1 MTLFFH
7 LLFGSIALLWAL
19 GMLKILGAQR
29 DPRFRV
35 TNEDP
40 GPPTPTRVTVVVP
53 ARNEVGNIE
62 ACVRSA
68 LAQDLPGVRVVVID
82 DGSTDGTSSVLS
94 DLAAD
99 HPALTVVTGGENPLP
114 EGWLGKPWACQR
126 AGEAALAQEDPPDWL
141 LFTDA
146 DVRLDPAALRAALG
160 YAHWHG
166 VDMLS
171 GLGTMVMESFW
182 ERVLQP
188 IVIGMILNG
197 NDMDR
202 VNDPDRSWGNP
213 IANGQFILL
222 KAEAWRQVEGHAAVR
237 ANVLD
242 DVGMAKAVETAGLR
256 LHMVFMRTLFRCRM
270 YDSLESLW
278 EGWTKNLFAGMNRSW
293 PTLLGV
299 VAINLVMSVLPYAAL
314 LLGLVGV
321 LGPVW
326 AWWGGACVFFIQCQ
340 RLYLDVALQNRVVFG
355 LTHVLGCTLLTFLL
369 LNSGLQSV
377 RGTATWKGR
386 TLPKGA

>member
-1 MTLFFH
+1 MSTFLH
-7 LLFGSIALLWAL
+7 LLFGFIALLWGL

-35 TNEDP
+35 TSDDP
-40 GPPTPTRVTVVVP
+40 GPPDQPRVTVVIP

-68 LAQDLPGVRVVVID
+68 LAQDLPGVRVVVLD
-82 DGSTDGTSSVLS
+82 DGSTDGTSEVLAR
-94 DLAAD
+94 LAEGED
-99 HPALTVVTGGENPLP
+99 RLTVVTGGGAPLP

-126 AGEAALAQEDPPDWL
+126 AGQAALDREAPPDWL

-146 DVRLDPAALRAALG
+146 DVRLDPAAVRAGLG

-182 ERVLQP
+182 ERVMQP
-188 IVIGMILNG
+188 VVIGMILNG
-197 NDMDR
+197 NDMER
-202 VNDPDRSWGNP
+202 VNNPDRSWGHP

-222 KAEAWRQVEGHAAVR
+222 RASAWQAVGGHGAVR
-237 ANVLD
+237 DNVLD
-242 DVGMAKAVETAGLR
+242 DVGMARAIEGAGLR

-270 YDSLESLW
+270 YDSLPSLW

-293 PTLLGV
+293 ATLLGV
-299 VAINLVMSVLPYAAL
+299 VLATAVLSVMPYVAL
-314 LLGLVGV
+314 ALGLAG
-321 LGPVW
+321 LIAPVW
-326 AWWGGACVFFIQCQ
+326 MWWAAVCVFFIQCQ
-340 RLYLDVALQNRVVFG
+340 RLYLDAALKNPLVYG
-355 LTHVLGCTLLTFLL
+355 LSHVLGCTLLMGLL
-369 LNSGLQSV
+369 LNSGIQSV

-386 TLPKGA
+386 TLPSGA